1 MTGPTI
7 PGPSTATSSL
17 STPSPLPLSCHPHL
31 LQPYCNQ
38 QPSRCAQDGQNT
50 ANDTP
55 YCPTNVL
62 HPEYD
67 SMRLKTCQ
75 TGPQKGWGRGR
86 SMKRGAGKAYKVCL
100 PFFLSFFTTQLTLSN
115 PTNRTLPNT
124 NTCPNGR
131 VFGTHHPFIQLV
143 LWHDGGVFDLP
154 SHQNARW
161 GVCSSTTTPSAHV
174 SMQQHQEKGRMIILS
189 QFTLIYRELYKL
201 NV

>member
-7 PGPSTATSSL
+7 PGLSTATSSL
-17 STPSPLPLSCHPHL
+17 STTSPLPLSYHPNPTATH
-31 LQPYCNQ
+31 NM
-38 QPSRCAQDGQNT
+38 SRCTQDGQN
-50 ANDTP
+50 AADDTP

-86 SMKRGAGKAYKVCL
+86 SMKRGAGEAYKVCL
-100 PFFLSFFTTQLTLSN
+100 PFFLSFFTTQLTLSY

-124 NTCPNGR
+124 NTCKWACIW
-131 VFGTHHPFIQLV
+131 HPPPLQLM

-154 SHQNARW
+154 LHQNARW
-161 GVCSSTTTPSAHV
+161 GVCSSTTTPSAYV
-174 SMQQHQEKGRMIILS
+174 SMQQHQEKGRMIILP
-189 QFTLIYRELYKL
+189 QFTLIYRELYKMCKSSKSL
-201 NV
+201 